1 MYKVYD
7 TKITRNN
14 GFKVLMFINAIL
26 FNLIPLKL
34 MDCFKNCI
42 RFLNFV
48 DEQKLMSNSIVII
61 PTYNERENVQLM
73 TDAVLALEETFDIL
87 FVDDNSP
94 DGTAALI
101 SNIIAA
107 HPGRVHVI
115 NRPGKLG
122 LGTAYITGFKW
133 AISKDYAYIFEMD
146 CDFSH
151 DPADLIRL
159 KKACVDGAELAI
171 GSRYCKG
178 GKIENWPF
186 SRWLLSY
193 FANLYVRLVLWIG
206 VHDST
211 AGFKCYT
218 NKALRSINLDIINF
232 KGYAFQIC
240 MKYAVRKHRLKI
252 TEVPITFKDRIYGE
266 SKMSTGIF
274 KEALIGVWKM
284 RTMKL

>member
-1 MYKVYD
+1 
-7 TKITRNN
+7 
-14 GFKVLMFINAIL
+14 
-26 FNLIPLKL
+26 

-48 DEQKLMSNSIVII
+48 DEEKLMSNSLVII

-73 TDAVLALEETFDIL
+73 TDALMALEESFDIL

-94 DGTAALI
+94 DGTAAIIDLLI
-101 SNIIAA
+101 EA

-115 NRPGKLG
+115 HRAGKLG
-122 LGTAYITGFKW
+122 LGTAYIVGFKW
-133 AISKDYAYIFEMD
+133 ALAKDYSFIFEMD

-151 DPADLIRL
+151 DPLDLIRL
-159 KKACVDGAELAI
+159 KKACLNGAELAI
-171 GSRYCKG
+171 GSRYCQG

-218 NKALRSINLDIINF
+218 NKALGAINLDIIDF

-240 MKYAVRKHRLKI
+240 MKYAVRKHRHTI
-252 TEVPITFKDRIYGE
+252 TEVPITFKDRLYGE
-266 SKMSTGIF
+266 SKMSSGIF
-274 KEALIGVWKM
+274 KEALIGVWKI

>member
-14 GFKVLMFINAIL
+14 GFKVLMFVNACL

-42 RFLNFV
+42 SFLNFV

-73 TDAVLALEETFDIL
+73 TDAVLALEDPFDIL

-94 DGTAALI
+94 DGTAEIIASLI
-101 SNIIAA
+101 SA

-133 AISKDYAYIFEMD
+133 ALAKEYAFIFEMD

-151 DPADLIRL
+151 DPSDLIRL
-159 KKACVDGAELAI
+159 KKGCF
-171 GSRYCKG
+171 
-178 GKIENWPF
+178 WPF

-218 NKALRSINLDIINF
+218 RKALSSINLDIIHF

-252 TEVPITFKDRIYGE
+252 TEVPITFKDRLYGE

>member
-1 MYKVYD
+1 
-7 TKITRNN
+7 
-14 GFKVLMFINAIL
+14 
-26 FNLIPLKL
+26 
-34 MDCFKNCI
+34 
-42 RFLNFV
+42 
-48 DEQKLMSNSIVII
+48 MSNCLVII

-73 TDAVLALEETFDIL
+73 ANAVLSLDEPFNIL

-94 DGTAALI
+94 DGTAEII
-101 SNIIAA
+101 SNIIER
-107 HPGRVHVI
+107 HPNRVFMI
-115 NRPGKLG
+115 NREGKLG

-133 AISKDYAYIFEMD
+133 ALSRDYEFIFEMD

-151 DPADLIRL
+151 DPRDLINL
-159 KKACVDGAELAI
+159 KNACLDGAALAI

-218 NKALRSINLDIINF
+218 NNALQSINLDIIHF

-240 MKYAVRKHRLKI
+240 MKYAVRKHNYLI
-252 TEVPITFKDRIYGE
+252 AEVPITFKDRLHGD
-266 SKMSTGIF
+266 SKMSSGIF
-274 KEALIGVWKM
+274 KEALLGVWKM

>member
-1 MYKVYD
+1 
-7 TKITRNN
+7 
-14 GFKVLMFINAIL
+14 
-26 FNLIPLKL
+26 
-34 MDCFKNCI
+34 
-42 RFLNFV
+42 
-48 DEQKLMSNSIVII
+48 MSNSLVII

-73 TDAVLALEETFDIL
+73 AHAVMALEESFNVL

-94 DGTAALI
+94 DGTAEII
-101 SNIIAA
+101 SGIMETY
-107 HPGRVHVI
+107 P
-115 NRPGKLG
+115 NRIFMLNRAGKLG
-122 LGTAYITGFKW
+122 LGTAYIAGFKW
-133 AISKDYAYIFEMD
+133 ALAKEYAFIFEMD

-151 DPADLIRL
+151 DPADLTRL
-159 KKACVDGAELAI
+159 KKACVDGAALAI

-218 NKALRSINLDIINF
+218 NQALQSINLDIIHF

-240 MKYAVRKHRLKI
+240 MKYAVRNHQYPI
-252 TEVPITFKDRIYGE
+252 TEVPITFKDRVYGE

-274 KEALIGVWKM
+274 KEALLGVWKM

>member
-1 MYKVYD
+1 
-7 TKITRNN
+7 
-14 GFKVLMFINAIL
+14 
-26 FNLIPLKL
+26 
-34 MDCFKNCI
+34 
-42 RFLNFV
+42 
-48 DEQKLMSNSIVII
+48 MSNSLVII
-61 PTYNERENVQLM
+61 PTYNERENVQRM
-73 TDAVLALEETFDIL
+73 AHAVMALEESFNIL

-94 DGTAALI
+94 DGTAEII
-101 SNIIAA
+101 SGIMETY
-107 HPGRVHVI
+107 P
-115 NRPGKLG
+115 NRIFMLNRAGKLG
-122 LGTAYITGFKW
+122 LGTAYIAGFKW
-133 AISKDYAYIFEMD
+133 ALAKEYAFIFEMD

-159 KKACVDGAELAI
+159 KRACVDGAALAI

-218 NKALRSINLDIINF
+218 NQALQSINLDIIHF

-240 MKYAVRKHRLKI
+240 MKYAVRKHQYPI
-252 TEVPITFKDRIYGE
+252 TEVPITFKDRVYGE

-274 KEALIGVWKM
+274 KEALLGVWKM